1 MFISLAM
8 AETPEIW
15 DYWNLLGVLTE
26 RFSLTGNTAAVA
38 TLVAALCSIVIP
50 YLIGS
55 INPAILISTLIYR
68 DDIRTHGSGNA
79 GTTNMLRTF
88 GVKAAVVTLLL
99 DFGKAAI
106 ATLLGRLF
114 FGIVGQAIAGF
125 FVGFGHMFPLYYRFR
140 GGKGVACF
148 GIVAL
153 VIHPLAFL
161 FILGTFL
168 IVLIG
173 TRYVSLASVM
183 AALIYPMAFR
193 WAAILTNTQM
203 TNGVNMLMAFL
214 AMCFVIFMHRENLKR
229 LWNRQEA
236 KIDFS
241 KFKKKKKK
249 DAAADSDVP
258 PAGDG
263 Q

>member
-1 MFISLAM
+1 MFSLFAM
-8 AETPEIW
+8 AETPKIPV
-15 DYWNLLGVLTE
+15 YWNLLQWLIGHFSMGETASAVL
-26 RFSLTGNTAAVA
+26 
-38 TLVAALCSIVIP
+38 TLVAGLVSIIVP

-79 GTTNMLRTF
+79 GSTNMLRTF
-88 GVKAAVVTLLL
+88 GGKAAAATLLL

-106 ATLLGRLF
+106 ATLLGKFLF
-114 FGIVGQAIAGF
+114 GFVGQALAGF
-125 FVGFGHMFPLYYRFR
+125 FVGFGHMFPIYYRFR

-153 VIHPLAFL
+153 VIHPIAFL
-161 FILGTFL
+161 FIVGTFL

-193 WAAILTNTQM
+193 WAAILTGTEHL
-203 TNGVNMLMAFL
+203 NGPNMLMAFL
-214 AMCFVIFMHRENLKR
+214 AACFVIFMHRENLKR
-229 LWNRQEA
+229 LWNNQET

-249 DAAADSDVP
+249 KDEAEEEP
-258 PAGDG
+258 PAEDVK
-263 Q
+263 